1 MQFKTPY
8 VAKIVYPSLVWDMPS
23 DENRIYLTFDDG
35 PHPDITVSVLEL
47 LEKYNA
53 KATFF
58 CVGENVHKFPETFK
72 NIKSHGH
79 SVGNHTYNHLNGW
92 KTNNNDYFA
101 NVEKANK
108 IIGTNLFR
116 PPYGRIRPAQ
126 IKQLKQNYKIIMWSV
141 LSYDFDARV
150 SRESCL
156 ENSIKN
162 SRPGSIIVFHDSE
175 KSRERMFY
183 ACEGFLDYFSQ
194 RGVEFASITEKNVLY

>member
-58 CVGENVHKFPETFK
+58 CVGENVHKFPETLK
-72 NIKSHGH
+72 HIKSHGH
-79 SVGNHTYNHLNGW
+79 SVGNHTFNHLNGW
-92 KTNNNDYFA
+92 KTNSNEYFE
-101 NVEKANK
+101 NIDKANK
-108 IIGTNLFR
+108 LIGSKLFR

-141 LSYDFDARV
+141 LSYDFDYRV
-150 SRESCL
+150 SREKCL
-156 ENSIKN
+156 ESSIKN
-162 SRPGSIIVFHDSE
+162 SRPGSIIVFHDSDKSKE
-175 KSRERMFY
+175 KMFY

-194 RGVEFASITEKNVLY
+194 KGVEFASLTEKNV